1 MGFVSD
7 LKKGAKRTVSN
18 PFGTVV
24 GAVDAITGGE
34 ITKAA
39 PILDVS
45 KWGEK
50 LDASFMKATKTPKPG
65 EEAFAPEQYQSE
77 TDRLAAAQAA
87 RMGAGAPGAD
97 VRTQQMGLASA
108 LQAQAQGTAPSVAEA
123 QMKQAM
129 ERSIAG
135 QQASLAGARGV
146 DPGLAMR
153 MMARQGAA
161 QRAELGQA
169 AGIARLQ
176 EQQGAQQQLAGVLS
190 GTRGADVQTQALND
204 AAAQFF
210 EAQRTGNFQAMTLAK
225 QKLEELKLGAKTASQ
240 GQKLGV
246 LSGFAQAGAQAAGA
260 GA

>member
-1 MGFVSD
+1 MSIGSKLQSGYRKYIEKPVID
-7 LKKGAKRTVSN
+7 V
-18 PFGTVV
+18 
-24 GAVDAITGGE
+24 
-34 ITKAA
+34 A
-39 PILDVS
+39 PILDVN
-45 KWGEK
+45 KWNDK
-50 LDASFMKATKTPKPG
+50 LSASFMKATKTPQPG

-97 VRTQQMGLASA
+97 VRAQQMGLASA

-123 QMKQAM
+123 QMRQAM
-129 ERSIAG
+129 DRSLAG

-153 MMARQGAA
+153 MIARQ
-161 QRAELGQA
+161 RATESANLGQA

-246 LSGFAQAGAQAAGA
+246 LSGLAQAGATAAG